1 MHASTPAE
9 LARTSA
15 SKFSKSKYTQ
25 NYTPSGAEKWLS
37 PGTPRCCFLLF
48 GAPDSPS
55 RGHFEEYKDCKDWIT
70 YLVQVVSSLRK
81 PRQAAAQRTK
91 TQGSPQDFWTM
102 EGPSKGPNCRRR
114 HRCHRHRDHIA
125 NCFFNDSAG
134 RDSNATA
141 ISGAPTP
148 PQSLPAPD
156 APQSEP
162 FHRSAT
168 GRLGHSS
175 FPETRTEPHL

>member
-1 MHASTPAE
+1 MQLWRHLSYFPNSMDSLLSPLE
-9 LARTSA
+9 QRWKKVKHVSTSA
-15 SKFSKSKYTQ
+15 
-25 NYTPSGAEKWLS
+25 L
-37 PGTPRCCFLLF
+37 
-48 GAPDSPS
+48 
-55 RGHFEEYKDCKDWIT
+55 
-70 YLVQVVSSLRK
+70 YL
-81 PRQAAAQRTK
+81 AQRTK

-102 EGPSKGPNCRRR
+102 EGTSKGPNRR
-114 HRCHRHRDHIA
+114 HRNRCHRHRDHTA
-125 NCFFNDSAG
+125 NCFFNDSAK

-162 FHRSAT
+162 FRRSAT

-175 FPETRTEPHL
+175 FPENRTEPHLGVLGVASSNLRMHRSAQPSPSALIPDFHTHQHAH